1 MQCYEEKPVP
11 GRGLGLVA
19 TRDIAAG
26 EAVLTD
32 YPLVLYPQFSLRYEV
47 CLHCLRRLPSDG
59 ASSSSWASF
68 CSSACAQAA
77 ARDPGSHNPAVAAA
91 EAETRFEGL
100 GEEEASALLLLLRVA
115 TLKAAAA
122 AGDTGSTARLQ
133 ALTSL
138 SPGCPQPEDAAA
150 ALRARLPGDGAGL
163 TLEEVRAVLERDGSN
178 AYGIAL
184 EPGVAD
190 GPIRGSALCATGSRL
205 NHECLPN
212 LARQDAFDEAR
223 ADGDPGSNTGITFRA
238 LHAIPAGEELTQ
250 SYFPLWWEYDERQ
263 SRCREVYG
271 FSCACPRCKVEGALE
286 AGQEPDPERCG
297 GADEAYVQ
305 MYLLKFVCPQE
316 ECGGTLCPLSPD
328 SASVAQCNICGHR
341 RTDAQFMAELEA

>member
-1 MQCYEEKPVP
+1 M
-11 GRGLGLVA
+11 
-19 TRDIAAG
+19 
-26 EAVLTD
+26 
-32 YPLVLYPQFSLRYEV
+32 
-47 CLHCLRRLPSDG
+47 
-59 ASSSSWASF
+59 
-68 CSSACAQAA
+68 
-77 ARDPGSHNPAVAAA
+77 
-91 EAETRFEGL
+91 
-100 GEEEASALLLLLRVA
+100 
-115 TLKAAAA
+115 KAAAA

-238 LHAIPAGEELTQ
+238 LHAIPAGGSGGLGGGGSLASGAYWAMGGRASESTALHSPSGEELTQ

-271 FSCACPRCKVEGALE
+271 FSCACPRCKVSGGMRFPCLADRACAHSPRHAALHM
-286 AGQEPDPERCG
+286 
-297 GADEAYVQ
+297 V
-305 MYLLKFVCPQE
+305 
-316 ECGGTLCPLSPD
+316 
-328 SASVAQCNICGHR
+328 
-341 RTDAQFMAELEA
+341 